1 MHGAICMSEQ
11 RKLHPSGLTRTQ
23 FDCLNRC
30 AEEGIQFQ
38 PHEILRKACQHLETA
53 TSAANTNRLINIRL
67 ANAILEVIQNVI
79 GQWDRLSDSHRFWLA
94 GAILYFSSGNDDEPD
109 FSSPIGFE
117 DDTEVLNAC
126 LKFANLNHLCLK
138 VENYDDV

>member
-1 MHGAICMSEQ
+1 MAGQ
-11 RKLHPSGLTRTQ
+11 RELHPSRLTRSQ
-23 FDCLNRC
+23 RDCLVQC
-30 AEEGIQFQ
+30 GADAEGLQ
-38 PHEILRKACQHLETA
+38 PQELLQRTAQHLEATA
-53 TSAANTNRLINIRL
+53 GAAVANRLINIRL
-67 ANAILEVIQNVI
+67 AKAIGGVIEQVV
-79 GQWDRLSDSHRFWLA
+79 GQWAALPDNARYWLA

-126 LKFANLNHLCLK
+126 LRYANLNHLCLK